1 MARPLSDDKRDAI
14 LASAAELVATLGTS
28 APTAKIARGAGVAEG
43 TLFTYF
49 PDKDA
54 LLAALFLDIEGEL
67 AAALSADLPA
77 GGSPRERVRH
87 MWDRLID
94 WSAGNR
100 ARLKALKQL
109 KVSDRIGVE
118 SRRCGERLF
127 ADFRTVLEEA
137 LAGHAGEALSVD
149 YVGAL
154 LNALAEITLDFI
166 AREPGRHDHHR
177 ALGFETFWKAV
188 AR

>member
-1 MARPLSDDKRDAI
+1 MARPLSEDKRDAI
-14 LASAAELVATLGTS
+14 LASAADLVAALGTS

-54 LLAALFLDIEGEL
+54 LLEALFLDIEGEL
-67 AAALSADLPA
+67 AAALTVDSA
-77 GGSPRERVRH
+77 GTPRERMRL
-87 MWDRLID
+87 MWDRVID
-94 WSAGNR
+94 WSAANP
-100 ARLKALKQL
+100 ARMKALKQL
-109 KVSDRIGVE
+109 KVSDRIGAE
-118 SRRCGERLF
+118 CRRCGERLF
-127 ADFRTVLEEA
+127 ADFKAVLEEA
-137 LAGHAGEALSVD
+137 MAGHAGEALSTD

-154 LNALAEITLDFI
+154 LNAIAEITLDFV

-177 ALGFETFWKAV
+177 ALGFETFWRAI

>member
-1 MARPLSDDKRDAI
+1 MARPLSEDKRDAI
-14 LASAAELVATLGTS
+14 LASAAELVAALGTG

-67 AAALSADLPA
+67 AATLLDGVPA
-77 GGSPRERVRH
+77 GLPPRERIRH

-109 KVSDRIGVE
+109 KVSDRIGPE

-127 ADFRTVLEEA
+127 ADFKAALDEA
-137 LAGHAGEALSVD
+137 LTGHADGLSAD
-149 YVGAL
+149 YVGAV
-154 LNALAEITLDFI
+154 LNALAETTLDFI

-177 ALGFETFWKAV
+177 ALGFETFWKAI